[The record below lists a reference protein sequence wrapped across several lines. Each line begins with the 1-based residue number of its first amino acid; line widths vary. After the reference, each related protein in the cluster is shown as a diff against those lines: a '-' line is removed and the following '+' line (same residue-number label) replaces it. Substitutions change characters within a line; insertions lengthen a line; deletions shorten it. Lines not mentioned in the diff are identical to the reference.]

1 MRIAVPKEIMNN
13 ENRVALTPS
22 GAQTLV
28 HDGHEVLIPFVTEIV
43 PEVDTDA
50 GRIAL
55 TPPAGLLDAE

>member
-28 HDGHEVLIPFVTEIV
+28 HDGHEVL
-43 PEVDTDA
+43 TDR
-50 GRIAL
+50 G
-55 TPPAGLLDAE
+55 